1 MEDKDDIDSVV
12 CAPTMEDVKK
22 LRATTRRY
30 VTNSG
35 NALSE
40 ICEDPLSSELDV
52 TMALELFESYVQK
65 MDEAQSQYESLFKPD
80 EQDALDAEIDDAF
93 EQRKQR
99 VFNDERGSQK
109 TVYIFRCC
117 CICQTRR
124 WSCKCDLYFYN
135 QWWRRG

>member
-117 CICQTRR
+117 CICQT
-124 WSCKCDLYFYN
+124 
-135 QWWRRG
+135 